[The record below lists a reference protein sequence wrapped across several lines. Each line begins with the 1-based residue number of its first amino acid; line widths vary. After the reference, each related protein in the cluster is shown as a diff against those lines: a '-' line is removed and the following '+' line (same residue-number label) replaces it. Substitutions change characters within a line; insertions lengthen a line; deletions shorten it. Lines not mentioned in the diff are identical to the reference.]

1 MSPTPVSL
9 TLITASAVPST
20 EKSSKRRSWKLSA
33 ERNEAWVAM
42 AEISFEGKKY
52 EALKQDI
59 GNLPLIVVKAKK
71 GYIACSYIDK
81 ETAEKVGDIAAFV
94 SGVKSLD
101 DMKRAKIRET
111 TTWAEDL
118 GIREGMSVKKALE
131 IMDAQLE

>member
-1 MSPTPVSL
+1 MYITVSVAL
-9 TLITASAVPST
+9 ST
-20 EKSSKRRSWKLSA
+20 EEYLKRKNSRLSA
-33 ERNEAWVAM
+33 DARGTCM
-42 AEISFEGKKY
+42 DEISFDGRRYSAVKH
-52 EALKQDI
+52 DI

-94 SGVKSLD
+94 SGVKDLTD
-101 DMKRAKIRET
+101 LKKAKIRHT

-131 IMDAQLE
+131 LMDL

>member
-1 MSPTPVSL
+1 MD
-9 TLITASAVPST
+9 
-20 EKSSKRRSWKLSA
+20 
-33 ERNEAWVAM
+33 
-42 AEISFEGKKY
+42 EISFEGKKY
-52 EALKQDI
+52 IALKQDI

-94 SGVKSLD
+94 SGVKCLD
-101 DMKRAKIRET
+101 DLKKAKIRQA

-131 IMDAQLE
+131 LMDIVTE

>member
-1 MSPTPVSL
+1 MDEV
-9 TLITASAVPST
+9 
-20 EKSSKRRSWKLSA
+20 
-33 ERNEAWVAM
+33 
-42 AEISFEGKKY
+42 SFEGKKY
-52 EALKQDI
+52 VALKQDI

-94 SGVKSLD
+94 SGVKCLED
-101 DMKRAKIRET
+101 LKKAKIRST

-131 IMDAQLE
+131 IMDTEV

>member
-1 MSPTPVSL
+1 MD
-9 TLITASAVPST
+9 
-20 EKSSKRRSWKLSA
+20 
-33 ERNEAWVAM
+33 
-42 AEISFEGKKY
+42 EICFEGKKY
-52 EALKQDI
+52 VALKHDI

-94 SGVKSLD
+94 SGVKDLED
-101 DMKRAKIRET
+101 LKKAKIRVA

-131 IMDAQLE
+131 LMDGVQE